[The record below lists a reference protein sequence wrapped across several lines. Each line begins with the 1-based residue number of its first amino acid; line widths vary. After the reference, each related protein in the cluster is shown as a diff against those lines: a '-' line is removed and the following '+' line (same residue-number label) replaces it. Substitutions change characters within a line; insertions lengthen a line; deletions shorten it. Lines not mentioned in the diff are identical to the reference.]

1 MGAIRSMMATS
12 LDGFAADAAGGVGW
26 LAPFEAVDWGYGDFI
41 AEIGTVVLGR
51 RTYEQLPSLA
61 PEWPYPGQAGIVVG
75 QVTPPLWG
83 GASRWEGDLPAL
95 AQRLRAQPKDAWIVG
110 GPMLQGAFLTLG
122 LMDRLQLCVVPHLLG
137 KGVRLFPETPPVRAP
152 QLTGVQTL
160 PLGMV
165 MLDYRFT

>member
-1 MGAIRSMMATS
+1 MGAIRGMMATS

-51 RTYEQLPSLA
+51 RAYEQLPSLA

-83 GASRWEGDLPAL
+83 ARHGGRAIFRRWRRGCGRSRRMPGSW
-95 AQRLRAQPKDAWIVG
+95 VG
-110 GPMLQGAFLTLG
+110 
-122 LMDRLQLCVVPHLLG
+122 RCC
-137 KGVRLFPETPPVRAP
+137 KAP
-152 QLTGVQTL
+152 S
-160 PLGMV
+160 
-165 MLDYRFT
+165 